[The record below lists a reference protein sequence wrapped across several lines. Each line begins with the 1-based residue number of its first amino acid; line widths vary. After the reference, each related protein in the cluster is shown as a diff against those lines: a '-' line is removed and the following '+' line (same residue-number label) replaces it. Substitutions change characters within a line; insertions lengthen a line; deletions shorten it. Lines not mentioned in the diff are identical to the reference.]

1 MNKNILNLAGLLKQG
16 GKARFSPQI
25 HHAYFYHQFFSLIK
39 SELLPL
45 YVTSC
50 KLSPPAQ
57 KK

>member
-1 MNKNILNLAGLLKQG
+1 MNENMLNLAGLLKQG

-25 HHAYFYHQFFSLIK
+25 HHACFYHQFFSLIK
-39 SELLPL
+39 SGLLPL
-45 YVTSC
+45 YVTSS

>member
-1 MNKNILNLAGLLKQG
+1 MNENMLNLAGLLKQE

-25 HHAYFYHQFFSLIK
+25 HHTYFYHQFFSLIK

-45 YVTSC
+45 YVTSS
-50 KLSPPAQ
+50 KFSPPAQ